1 MNPNNQNKQLVKQ
14 AIGHTIGT
22 IYGPSTVIGF
32 VPGTNE
38 TKVALKEGGT
48 EEYHVELSEWHLLTN
63 V

>member
-1 MNPNNQNKQLVKQ
+1 MNATDKTKLLVKQ

-48 EEYHVELSEWHLLTN
+48 EEYHVELREWALLTN